1 MNNDNFGS
9 GPSMA
14 GGAMLTFLLGA
25 VVGASV
31 ALLMAPATG
40 EDTRRKLT
48 DAARR
53 VGSNVGDTV
62 SSAKDELKSRKEDVL
77 SAVNAGRDAY
87 SRARSSG
94 EPAPTSS
101 AM

>member
-1 MNNDNFGS
+1 MNNDNFNTGTAAVGGS
-9 GPSMA
+9 
-14 GGAMLTFLLGA
+14 MLAFLLGA
-25 VVGASV
+25 VLGASV
-31 ALLMAPATG
+31 ALLMAPAAG
-40 EDTRRKLT
+40 DETRRKLT

-62 SSAKDELKSRKEDVL
+62 NSAKDELRGRADDVR
-77 SAVNAGRDAY
+77 SAVTAGKDAY
-87 SRARSSG
+87 SRSRMGA